1 MSGQFDRRTM
11 LRTGAAAT
19 AMGVVGGANAATAKT
34 SLRAR
39 LQTEIEAYL
48 AARRKPEGIT
58 AVSAYVSR
66 SASDPGIAVAT
77 GSTGRSSGV
86 AIDDRTLF
94 EIGSNT
100 KAFTSALLMK
110 LEAAGRLDI
119 DQTVGDW
126 LPQYP
131 AWGKVKIR
139 RLLNMTSGIPT
150 YSEAPRFMRAQAENR
165 FRHFTPEELVAY
177 AYPTPGN
184 QLPTSTGYFYSNT
197 NYMLAGMIVAKAG
210 GETYD
215 HQLRQRIFKP
225 LGMHDTFYDSWK
237 LPDSVI
243 TRMAHGYFE
252 NPTCSE
258 YRPDCT
264 VGPLAPLA
272 GKDMRNADISW
283 TGAAGGI
290 VSTPRDL
297 ARWIRGI
304 FGGQVVPPAQLAQMK
319 QLVSTRDR
327 QADRARHGAGPRLL
341 RARPG
346 PVLSSAAGPLL
357 VLRGH
362 NPGLPRRVRLVSER
376 RSGPGRHTE
385 LPAARWHRPGRRP
398 DGNDVQYRHAVIR
411 GTSGQN
417 APLSL
422 SAADRAGWRLA
433 GIHDRLEAGE
443 QQRRQVVDV
452 RRVEQDGDRPVLVD
466 LVEHRGRE
474 AGTEAGMA
482 PPAVDRADAQAV
494 AVV

>member
-1 MSGQFDRRTM
+1 MSGRFDRRTI
-11 LRTGAAAT
+11 LGTGVSATFMGAGAARAAAT
-19 AMGVVGGANAATAKT
+19 AARS

-39 LQTEIEAYL
+39 LQRDIDVYL

-58 AVSAYVSR
+58 AVSAFVSR
-66 SASDPGIAVAT
+66 SAGDPGIAVVT
-77 GSTGRSSGV
+77 GSTGRSSGI

-100 KAFTSALLMK
+100 KAFTSALLLK

-119 DQTVGDW
+119 DQTVADW

-165 FRHFTPEELVAY
+165 FRHFTPEQLVAY

-197 NYMLAGMIVAKAG
+197 NYVLAGMIVAKAG
-210 GETYD
+210 GETFD

-225 LGMHDTFYDSWK
+225 LGMHDSFYDSWR
-237 LPDSVI
+237 LPHSVI
-243 TRMAHGYFE
+243 ARMASGYFE

-258 YRPDCT
+258 YRPECS

-272 GKDMRNADISW
+272 GKDMRKADVSW

-304 FGGQVVPPAQLAQMK
+304 FGGQVVPSAQLAQMK
-319 QLVSTRDR
+319 QLVSTKSGKPIE
-327 QADRARHGAGPRLL
+327 RATAQDPGGFGLGLAQSWHPRLGRFWFYEGITL
-341 RARPG
+341 GYRGVFAWFP
-346 PVLSSAAGPLL
+346 SDDL
-357 VLRGH
+357 VL
-362 NPGLPRRVRLVSER
+362 
-376 RSGPGRHTE
+376 
-385 LPAARWHRPGRRP
+385 
-398 DGNDVQYRHAVIR
+398 
-411 GTSGQN
+411 
-417 APLSL
+417 
-422 SAADRAGWRLA
+422 
-433 GIHDRLEAGE
+433 
-443 QQRRQVVDV
+443 
-452 RRVEQDGDRPVLVD
+452 
-466 LVEHRGRE
+466 
-474 AGTEAGMA
+474 
-482 PPAVDRADAQAV
+482 AV
-494 AVV
+494 ALNSQPLDGTDQVGALMEAMYNTVMR